1 VCEKAQ
7 RAHDLNSHLTTGSLE
22 PVASQ
27 DDAEEEA
34 RLAKARALLTAA
46 LAEECRKQQQVEAL
60 EQQLLKEYPHGLPVR
75 KMRADLELDRQLGCT
90 A

>member
-1 VCEKAQ
+1 
-7 RAHDLNSHLTTGSLE
+7 LE
-22 PVASQ
+22 PVASA

-75 KMRADLELDRQLGCT
+75 GMPAELNESCLGRT